1 MTPEPQSR
9 EVLDVADVMVRYGL
23 RDRRAA
29 RRLMDAAGAFMVGN
43 RLLVRR
49 DDLLAY
55 EDALRAVRRPSD
67 QPENAAAPRP
77 PRRRRSQPTPR
88 PEPLR
93 PGWWRS
99 SSRSKDAA

>member
-1 MTPEPQSR
+1 L
-9 EVLDVADVMVRYGL
+9 LDAADVMVRYGL

-55 EDALRAVRRPSD
+55 EEALRADRQPSSKLED
-67 QPENAAAPRP
+67 ATAPRP
-77 PRRRRSQPTPR
+77 TRRRRGQPR
-88 PEPLR
+88 PSSEPLR

-99 SSRSKDAA
+99 PSQSKDAA